1 MYTADEA
8 FYYSVEAFNKLKLQ
22 QVQED
27 IQPHIQKIKEAV
39 SRGEFHCEVV
49 GLEGKHDTVEYLRAL
64 GFKVRELYSNLHAIY
79 WAGVG
84 YEDPRK
90 TGAYPTLNP
99 INE

>member
-22 QVQED
+22 QVQKD
-27 IQPHIQKIKEAV
+27 VQPYIQKIKEAV
-39 SRGEFHCEVV
+39 ANGDFHCEVV
-49 GLEGKHDTVEYLRAL
+49 GLEGKHDTVEYLSAL
-64 GFKVRELYSNLHAIY
+64 GFMVRGIYYNLYAIY
-79 WAGVG
+79 WAGIG

-90 TGAYPTLNP
+90 TGAYPNLTP